1 MISQL
6 FKQICSST
14 GPIEVSKQ
22 RKFINFIHIAHY
34 ERIWVDISVTML
46 TNNSSAHFNTYAGW
60 IQNGYNSFISS
71 YMLPFNMYHSVH
83 TFFYLNIFK
92 SEELSSNYKWC
103 TFQSGVSNRQHT
115 VFTNLLSHVKKSKW
129 NCKCNCERDFNI

>member
-1 MISQL
+1 MLSNI
-6 FKQICSST
+6 ICWSDIQT

-22 RKFINFIHIAHY
+22 RKFINCIHIAHY

-46 TNNSSAHFNTYAGW
+46 TNESSAQFNTYAGW
-60 IQNGYNSFISS
+60 IHNGYNSLIPS

-103 TFQSGVSNRQHT
+103 TFQSGVSNRQHN